1 MAKPR
6 HAEYLQIVQDI
17 KNCTK
22 CPLHR
27 TRKNPVPGEGPI
39 DTEIVFIGEA
49 PGRSEDE
56 QGRPFVG
63 AAGQLLTKLIEKA
76 GLKREEVYI
85 TNIIKCRPPGNRD
98 PEDNEI
104 EACLPF
110 LVRQLKLIRPKII
123 VALGRHASKV
133 LLATFSNIEFKSMHR
148 QHGKVYRGGI
158 NSTQFKIMITY
169 HPAAA
174 LYKPPIRKSL
184 EEDFMVIKKLVEEL
198 RHSPSSSKRR
208 ERTLLDFLSR
218 DCIASE
224 TKTYD
229 Y

>member
-85 TNIIKCRPPGNRD
+85 TN
-98 PEDNEI
+98 
-104 EACLPF
+104 
-110 LVRQLKLIRPKII
+110 
-123 VALGRHASKV
+123 
-133 LLATFSNIEFKSMHR
+133 
-148 QHGKVYRGGI
+148 
-158 NSTQFKIMITY
+158 
-169 HPAAA
+169 
-174 LYKPPIRKSL
+174 
-184 EEDFMVIKKLVEEL
+184 
-198 RHSPSSSKRR
+198 
-208 ERTLLDFLSR
+208 
-218 DCIASE
+218 
-224 TKTYD
+224 
-229 Y
+229 